1 MICLKLPRGP
11 IGFILCLFLIFTAS
25 CAENRSEEARAREIE
40 NHLMA
45 PCCWRPLPGH
55 ESQVA
60 DEMRQEI
67 RTMVAAG
74 MDRQAI
80 LDRFVARYGE
90 QVLAEPHAEG
100 FNRLLNILPWAA
112 LVLGGWIVYVLLKN
126 QRKPSV
132 APPPPEPPPDSR
144 YASEIE
150 KELKDLEEQ

>member
-1 MICLKLPRGP
+1 MICFKSSRSRT
-11 IGFILCLFLIFTAS
+11 GFILCLLWIFSAS
-25 CAENRSEEARAREIE
+25 CAENRSEKTRAREIE

-60 DEMRQEI
+60 DQMRQEI
-67 RTMVAAG
+67 RSIVSAG

-80 LDRFVARYGE
+80 LDHFVSRYGE

-100 FNRLLNILPWAA
+100 FNRLLNILPWAV
-112 LVLGGWIVYVLLKN
+112 LVPGGWIVYVLLKR
-126 QRKPSV
+126 QRTPV
-132 APPPPEPPPDSR
+132 AAPPPEPLPDSR

-150 KELKDLEEQ
+150 KELKDLEKQ